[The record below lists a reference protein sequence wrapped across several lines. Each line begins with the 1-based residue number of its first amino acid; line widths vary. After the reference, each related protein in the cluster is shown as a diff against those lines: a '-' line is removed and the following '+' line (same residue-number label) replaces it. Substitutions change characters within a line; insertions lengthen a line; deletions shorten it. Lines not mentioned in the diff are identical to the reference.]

1 MAADPTEAGRQ
12 ADGGRVADPMAAGR
26 RVDGDRVADPM
37 AADLPADGDQAADS
51 TAWLPFE
58 GNLSRMSLSAL
69 PPASQGQGKL
79 LWRRPADQAEGF
91 DRSQYMCGPAS
102 ADPDIHHKSGFPHN
116 P

>member
-1 MAADPTEAGRQ
+1 MAADLPA
-12 ADGGRVADPMAAGR
+12 
-26 RVDGDRVADPM
+26 DGDRAADPM
-37 AADLPADGDQAADS
+37 AADLPADENRAADPMAAGLPADGDQAADS
-51 TAWLPFE
+51 IALLPFE
-58 GNLSRMSLSAL
+58 GNLSRTSLSAL

-102 ADPDIHHKSGFPHN
+102 ADPVIHHKSCFLHN